1 MSVIDRAKS
10 HFESLGTQSI
20 SVPEWKDDD
29 GKSTVIYWNPITL
42 AEKNKLLK
50 TTGNL
55 NDVSL
60 LADIL
65 IMKSLDKD
73 GKKMFSFEDKFSLMH
88 KTDPDVLATIA
99 NKMVQAISPDEV
111 KKKLKSNPELK
122 NLLIVAD
129 RLKITLSHLLKME
142 VWEYNYWMGYLMLE
156 QEEQESQA
164 RIAQHG
170 KYK

>member
-29 GKSTVIYWNPITL
+29 GKPTVIYWNPITL
-42 AEKNKLLK
+42 FEKNKLLK

-111 KKKLKSNPELK
+111 KKN
-122 NLLIVAD
+122 
-129 RLKITLSHLLKME
+129 
-142 VWEYNYWMGYLMLE
+142 
-156 QEEQESQA
+156 
-164 RIAQHG
+164 
-170 KYK
+170 